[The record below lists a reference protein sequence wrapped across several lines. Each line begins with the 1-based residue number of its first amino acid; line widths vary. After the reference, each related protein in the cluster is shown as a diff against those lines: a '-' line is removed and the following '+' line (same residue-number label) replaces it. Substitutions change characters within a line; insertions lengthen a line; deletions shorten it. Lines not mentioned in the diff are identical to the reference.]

1 MVHVIDMLHEPRRV
15 YLRGVVSI
23 ERVVSRALQ
32 VGRHGTTKQNAVH
45 LVVDVARAIPEV
57 KHVLGASRRD
67 QCTHSSNVNK
77 MRVFAVLKLGFASKG
92 TSQ

>member
-1 MVHVIDMLHEPRRV
+1 MAHVTDVLHEPHRI

-45 LVVDVARAIPEV
+45 LVVDVARPVPEV
-57 KHVLGASRRD
+57 KHGLGASRRD
-67 QCTHSSNVNK
+67 RCTHSSNVSK
-77 MRVFAVLKLGFASKG
+77 MRVLAVLKLESESKG